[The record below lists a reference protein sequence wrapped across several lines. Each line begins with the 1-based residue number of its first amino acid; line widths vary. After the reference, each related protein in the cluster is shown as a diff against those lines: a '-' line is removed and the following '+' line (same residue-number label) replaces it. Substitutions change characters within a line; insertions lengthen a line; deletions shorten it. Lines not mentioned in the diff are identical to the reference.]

1 MELLGLI
8 KSTGAKCW
16 KLDKLALSLHLSQ
29 HLSVSMRDPII
40 SPKEKPDGG
49 TTKQYDPSAP
59 RTLTEFKEF
68 RSNNPKVVTLNNGT
82 TLRMMSELE
91 WIDTAKRH
99 NQKDALER
107 HKVL

>member
-1 MELLGLI
+1 MENI
-8 KSTGAKCW
+8 N
-16 KLDKLALSLHLSQ
+16 Q
-29 HLSVSMRDPII
+29 
-40 SPKEKPDGG
+40 EK
-49 TTKQYDPSAP
+49 TSKAP

-68 RSNNPKVVTLNNGT
+68 RSNNPKVVTLGNGT

-107 HKVL
+107 HKSSLMSGYVVADSEDLVMQKVGTNVQYKVTED

>member
-1 MELLGLI
+1 MQNN
-8 KSTGAKCW
+8 
-16 KLDKLALSLHLSQ
+16 DQ
-29 HLSVSMRDPII
+29 
-40 SPKEKPDGG
+40 EK
-49 TTKQYDPSAP
+49 TNKAP

-68 RSNNPKVVTLNNGT
+68 RSNNPKVVTLGNGT

-107 HKVL
+107 HKSSLMSGYVIADSEQLVLKKVGTNVQYKVTED

>member
-1 MELLGLI
+1 MAE
-8 KSTGAKCW
+8 
-16 KLDKLALSLHLSQ
+16 Q
-29 HLSVSMRDPII
+29 QNN
-40 SPKEKPDGG
+40 
-49 TTKQYDPSAP
+49 KQPSAP

-99 NQKDALER
+99 NRKNALER
-107 HKVL
+107 HKSSLMSGYVVADSEQLVLQKVGTNVQYKVTED